1 MTAFITP
8 LLPFI
13 RDSFSL
19 DYTKAGILMSAFNI
33 VYGFSQ
39 LPTGLLADRFGYRT
53 MIAVGIS
60 GVALFGFLIGVSTH
74 YLMMAIFLVFMGL
87 MGGGYHPSASPL
99 ISSVVDEKVR
109 GRALGIHQIGGTASF
124 FIAPLIAVGIARKLG
139 WRGSMITISL
149 PIIVYGIA
157 LFAILNRWG
166 FGAATRTR
174 GQIGAGEQS
183 GAQSDQNAGR
193 VRNIAPVIALNALVQ
208 IFVYTTVNFIPFFVV
223 DHLGGTKE
231 TAAVMLS
238 LAHSAGIWS
247 GPLGGLLSDRIG
259 KVPILVFTGLIT
271 GPLLLLLSRTAP
283 GFSLAVVLI
292 FMGLAMYMS
301 MPVTESY
308 VISHAPRGKRSTIL
322 GFYYFASRGGPG
334 LLAPAMGF
342 MIDRYSFRVVFVL
355 IGAVMSAAS
364 IALSAVLA
372 QNEYRARR
380 V

>member
-74 YLMMAIFLVFMGL
+74 YLMMAVFLVFMGL

-139 WRGSMITISL
+139 WRASLITISV

-166 FGAATRTR
+166 FGGATRTR
-174 GQIGAGEQS
+174 GKIGAGEQS
-183 GAQSDQNAGR
+183 GAQGDQNAGR

-208 IFVYTTVNFIPFFVV
+208 IFVYTSVNFIPFFVV

-342 MIDRYSFRVVFVL
+342 LIDRYSFRVVFIL
-355 IGAVMSAAS
+355 MGALMSAAS

-380 V
+380 A